1 MTIKVYDFYS
11 RDKVCVVKKGNFL
24 LNNAEFYIL
33 VNKDGEIK
41 ELSVQVPKRYH
52 FITLLNYG
60 EYTASKKDEYDVLVD
75 FIKYNKELLQNKW
88 ELSDLEYTELLEEL
102 EFCLISLHSKY
113 NWLIKAL
120 LKVLV
125 VLKYFARGL
134 KG

>member
-1 MTIKVYDFYS
+1 MAIKVYDFYS

-102 EFCLISLHSKY
+102 EFCLISLHSKH
-113 NWLIKAL
+113 NWFVKAL

>member
-1 MTIKVYDFYS
+1 MAIKVYDFYS